1 MKREYTKFGEEL
13 KVLRTRR
20 HQSIQDMADVL
31 GVSKGFLSRVES
43 GKKAV
48 PGDWIDILC
57 DHYHLKPYPRQIL
70 EDAAALS
77 KTRIQI
83 LLREV
88 PGDLRDKPLADT
100 GLKNDLNILVMLVE
114 RGGRKAEAPDGYTV
128 FQKGDKLTVFGDIK
142 TICRAF
148 QAREQFIDEE

>member
-20 HQSIQDMADVL
+20 HQNQQEMADVL
-31 GVSKGFLSRVES
+31 GVTKGFLSKVES
-43 GKKAV
+43 GKKAI
-48 PGDWIDILC
+48 PGEWIDILC

-83 LLREV
+83 ILRQV
-88 PGDLRDKPLADT
+88 PNYKRILA
-100 GLKNDLNILVMLVE
+100 
-114 RGGRKAEAPDGYTV
+114 
-128 FQKGDKLTVFGDIK
+128 IK
-142 TICRAF
+142 F
-148 QAREQFIDEE
+148 EKYFDQIDEEIAEKIISLIDKS

>member
-20 HQSIQDMADVL
+20 HQSIQDMA
-31 GVSKGFLSRVES
+31 ES
-43 GKKAV
+43 GKKAI
-48 PGDWIDILC
+48 PGDWIDILAN
-57 DHYHLKPYPRQIL
+57 HYHLKPYPRQIL

-88 PGDLRDKPLADT
+88 PNYKRILAIKFE
-100 GLKNDLNILVMLVE
+100 KNFD
-114 RGGRKAEAPDGYTV
+114 
-128 FQKGDKLTVFGDIK
+128 Q
-142 TICRAF
+142 
-148 QAREQFIDEE
+148 IDEETADKIIALIEKS

>member
-57 DHYHLKPYPRQIL
+57 DHYHLKPYPRIL
-70 EDAAALS
+70 A
-77 KTRIQI
+77 
-83 LLREV
+83 
-88 PGDLRDKPLADT
+88 
-100 GLKNDLNILVMLVE
+100 
-114 RGGRKAEAPDGYTV
+114 
-128 FQKGDKLTVFGDIK
+128 IK
-142 TICRAF
+142 F
-148 QAREQFIDEE
+148 EKYFDQIDEETADKIVALIDKS

>member
-20 HQSIQDMADVL
+20 HQNQQEMADVL
-31 GVSKGFLSRVES
+31 GVTKGFLSKVES
-43 GKKAV
+43 GKKAI
-48 PGDWIDILC
+48 PGEWIDILC

-83 LLREV
+83 ILRQV
-88 PGDLRDKPLADT
+88 PNYKRILA
-100 GLKNDLNILVMLVE
+100 
-114 RGGRKAEAPDGYTV
+114 
-128 FQKGDKLTVFGDIK
+128 IK
-142 TICRAF
+142 F
-148 QAREQFIDEE
+148 EKYFDQIDEETADKIVALIDKS

>member
-1 MKREYTKFGEEL
+1 MRKDYTRFGEEL
-13 KVLRTRR
+13 RVLRTRR
-20 HQSIQDMADVL
+20 HQNQQEMADVL

-43 GKKAV
+43 GKKAI

-83 LLREV
+83 ILRQV
-88 PGDLRDKPLADT
+88 PNYKRILA
-100 GLKNDLNILVMLVE
+100 
-114 RGGRKAEAPDGYTV
+114 
-128 FQKGDKLTVFGDIK
+128 IK
-142 TICRAF
+142 F
-148 QAREQFIDEE
+148 EKYFDQIDEETADKIIALIDKS

>member
-1 MKREYTKFGEEL
+1 MMREYTKFGEEL

-43 GKKAV
+43 GKKAI
-48 PGDWIDILC
+48 PRDWIDILC

-70 EDAAALS
+70 EEAAALS
-77 KTRIQI
+77 KTRMQI

-88 PGDLRDKPLADT
+88 PNYKRILA
-100 GLKNDLNILVMLVE
+100 
-114 RGGRKAEAPDGYTV
+114 
-128 FQKGDKLTVFGDIK
+128 IK
-142 TICRAF
+142 F
-148 QAREQFIDEE
+148 EKYFDQIDEETAEKIIAMIENS

>member
-31 GVSKGFLSRVES
+31 GVTKGFLSKVES
-43 GKKAV
+43 GKKAI

-70 EDAAALS
+70 EEAAELS
-77 KTRIQI
+77 KTKIQI
-83 LLREV
+83 ILREV
-88 PGDLRDKPLADT
+88 PNYKRILA
-100 GLKNDLNILVMLVE
+100 
-114 RGGRKAEAPDGYTV
+114 
-128 FQKGDKLTVFGDIK
+128 IK
-142 TICRAF
+142 F
-148 QAREQFIDEE
+148 EKFFDQIDEETADKVIALIEKS

>member
-13 KVLRTRR
+13 RVLRTRR
-20 HQSIQDMADVL
+20 HQRIQDRADVL

-43 GKKAV
+43 GKKAI

-70 EDAAALS
+70 EEAAALS

-83 LLREV
+83 ILRQV
-88 PGDLRDKPLADT
+88 PNYKRILA
-100 GLKNDLNILVMLVE
+100 
-114 RGGRKAEAPDGYTV
+114 
-128 FQKGDKLTVFGDIK
+128 IK
-142 TICRAF
+142 F
-148 QAREQFIDEE
+148 EKYFDQIDEETADKIIALIDKS

>member
-70 EDAAALS
+70 EDAVKAS
-77 KTRIQI
+77 KIRIKI
-83 LLREV
+83 DLKGVPLYKRE
-88 PGDLRDKPLADT
+88 LAVAFE
-100 GLKNDLNILVMLVE
+100 KNFD
-114 RGGRKAEAPDGYTV
+114 
-128 FQKGDKLTVFGDIK
+128 Q
-142 TICRAF
+142 
-148 QAREQFIDEE
+148 IDEDTAEYIIKILGEVHSK

>member
-31 GVSKGFLSRVES
+31 EVSKGFLPRVES
-43 GKKAV
+43 GKKAI

-83 LLREV
+83 ILRQV
-88 PGDLRDKPLADT
+88 PNYKRILA
-100 GLKNDLNILVMLVE
+100 
-114 RGGRKAEAPDGYTV
+114 
-128 FQKGDKLTVFGDIK
+128 IK
-142 TICRAF
+142 F
-148 QAREQFIDEE
+148 EKYFDQIDEETADKIIALIDKS

>member
-20 HQSIQDMADVL
+20 HQSIQDLADVL
-31 GVSKGFLSRVES
+31 GVSKSFLSRVES
-43 GKKAV
+43 GKKAI
-48 PGDWIDILC
+48 PGDWIDILAN
-57 DHYHLKPYPRQIL
+57 HYHLKPYPRQIL

-88 PGDLRDKPLADT
+88 PNYKRILAIKFE
-100 GLKNDLNILVMLVE
+100 KNFD
-114 RGGRKAEAPDGYTV
+114 
-128 FQKGDKLTVFGDIK
+128 Q
-142 TICRAF
+142 
-148 QAREQFIDEE
+148 IDEETADKIIALIEKS

>member
-1 MKREYTKFGEEL
+1 MQYTKFGEEL
-13 KVLRTRR
+13 RVLRTRR

-43 GKKAV
+43 GKKAI

-70 EDAAALS
+70 EEAAELS

-83 LLREV
+83 ILREV
-88 PGDLRDKPLADT
+88 PNYKRILAIKFEKYFNHIDKDTADKILAIIDD
-100 GLKNDLNILVMLVE
+100 GLPSE
-114 RGGRKAEAPDGYTV
+114 G
-128 FQKGDKLTVFGDIK
+128 
-142 TICRAF
+142 
-148 QAREQFIDEE
+148 

>member
-43 GKKAV
+43 GKKAI
-48 PGDWIDILC
+48 PGDWIDILAN
-57 DHYHLKPYPRQIL
+57 HYHLKPYPRQIL

-88 PGDLRDKPLADT
+88 PNYKRILAIK
-100 GLKNDLNILVMLVE
+100 LEKNFD
-114 RGGRKAEAPDGYTV
+114 
-128 FQKGDKLTVFGDIK
+128 Q
-142 TICRAF
+142 
-148 QAREQFIDEE
+148 IDEETADKIIALIEKS

>member
-1 MKREYTKFGEEL
+1 MDYTRFGEEL
-13 KVLRTRR
+13 KALRTRR

-43 GKKAV
+43 GKKAI

-70 EDAAALS
+70 EEAAALS

-83 LLREV
+83 NVSKTRVNE
-88 PGDLRDKPLADT
+88 T
-100 GLKNDLNILVMLVE
+100 GTS
-114 RGGRKAEAPDGYTV
+114 RPSGRSFFLCYNQE
-128 FQKGDKLTVFGDIK
+128 
-142 TICRAF
+142 
-148 QAREQFIDEE
+148 DEEVA

>member
-31 GVSKGFLSRVES
+31 GVTKGFLSRVES
-43 GKKAV
+43 GKKAI
-48 PGDWIDILC
+48 PGEWIDILC

-70 EDAAALS
+70 EDAAAMS

-83 LLREV
+83 ILRQV
-88 PGDLRDKPLADT
+88 PNYKRILAI
-100 GLKNDLNILVMLVE
+100 KFE
-114 RGGRKAEAPDGYTV
+114 RYFD
-128 FQKGDKLTVFGDIK
+128 Q
-142 TICRAF
+142 
-148 QAREQFIDEE
+148 IDEETADKIVALIDKS